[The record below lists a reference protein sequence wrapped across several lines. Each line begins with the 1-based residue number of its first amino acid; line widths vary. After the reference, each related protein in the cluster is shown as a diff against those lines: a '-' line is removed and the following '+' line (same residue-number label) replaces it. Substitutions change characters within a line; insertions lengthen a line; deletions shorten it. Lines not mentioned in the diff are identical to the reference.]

1 MRIALLLVVAVLV
14 YANTLANGFTY
25 DDNVY
30 ILRNQVVT
38 HPSLAGFLH
47 PLESNNVFRP
57 VYIASFALNW
67 RLAGAQAFGYHLLNL
82 LLHAGVVVLL
92 YLVLKRLV
100 ESSRHAA
107 TIAFVTALLFA
118 VHPIHTEAVASIVGR
133 SELLAVGF
141 LLAAWLL
148 HLDDRPIPALLCF
161 LFALLSKESAVVFV
175 PLVVLGDYA
184 RGKRKPFARYAWIA
198 GFAALYLAMFWKIEG
213 GRWGEKRVVWLDNPL
228 ASLPATWRILNALRI
243 AWKYVGL
250 QVYPATLSYD
260 YSYNAIP
267 LYSAWRYILPAA
279 AAAVFVIA
287 LWIWTVLTR
296 RSPWLLA
303 GSLYLV
309 AFSVTAN
316 ILVPTGTIMGE
327 RLAYLPSAGFCL
339 LVALLW
345 IRLEERQRSVAWA
358 VLSAML
364 VALAARTVV
373 RNRDW
378 RNNFTL
384 FSAEVRAVP
393 GNARAHFNLGS
404 EFDRL
409 GQTGEARAEYAHAIR
424 IYPDYP
430 EAIENSGLLESRLG
444 HDQDAQ
450 KLLETAVSLTPNS
463 SRDRNFMTVNLAW
476 HLTKTGQ
483 TEDALRL
490 LDGVI
495 ARWSVYSPA
504 WSNRAVAHYQRGEAG
519 AARSDAEAALRLDPA
534 NGQAQALLN
543 VLNTGLPPEER
554 VSSK

>member
-1 MRIALLLVVAVLV
+1 M
-14 YANTLANGFTY
+14 
-25 DDNVY
+25 
-30 ILRNQVVT
+30 
-38 HPSLAGFLH
+38 
-47 PLESNNVFRP
+47 
-57 VYIASFALNW
+57 NW
-67 RLAGAQAFGYHLLNL
+67 KLAGAQAFGYHLLNL
-82 LLHAGVVVLL
+82 LLNAGVVVLL
-92 YLVLKRLV
+92 YLVLKRLL
-100 ESSRHAA
+100 ESSSHGV
-107 TIAFVTALLFA
+107 TLAFATALLFA
-118 VHPIHTEAVASIVGR
+118 VHPIHTEAVASIAGR

-141 LLAAWLL
+141 VLAAWLL
-148 HLDDRPIPALLCF
+148 HLDDRPVPALLCF

-184 RGKRKPFARYAWIA
+184 CGKLKPLVRYAWIA

-228 ASLPATWRILNALRI
+228 ASLPASWRILNALRI

-250 QVYPATLSYD
+250 QVYPASLSCD

-279 AAAVFVIA
+279 AAAVLVIA
-287 LWIWTVLTR
+287 LWVWTVLTR

-345 IRLEERQRSVAWA
+345 IRLEERKRTVAWA
-358 VLSAML
+358 VLSAIL

-393 GNARAHFNLGS
+393 GNARAHSNVAAEYAKLG
-404 EFDRL
+404 ELDK
-409 GQTGEARAEYAHAIR
+409 ARAEYQTALDIF
-424 IYPDYP
+424 PDYP
-430 EAIENSGLLESRLG
+430 DAIENYAILQSRTG
-444 HDQDAQ
+444 HDQDALRLFQ
-450 KLLETAVSLTPNS
+450 RALYVTPN
-463 SRDRNFMTVNLAW
+463 DRLDYTWMAVNLAVQ
-476 HLTKTGQ
+476 LMQLGQ
-483 TEDALRL
+483 NTEALNL
-490 LDGVI
+490 LNQVI
-495 ARWSVYSPA
+495 QQKPDLAPA
-504 WSNRAVAHYQRGEAG
+504 WSNRAAIHYQRDELAS
-519 AARSDAEAALRLDPA
+519 ARSDAETALSLDPT
-534 NGQAQALLN
+534 NQQAQSLL
-543 VLNTGLPPEER
+543 
-554 VSSK
+554 SSMARSR

>member
-14 YANTLANGFTY
+14 YANTLVNGFTY

-30 ILRNQVVT
+30 ILRNQIVT
-38 HPSLAGFLH
+38 HPSLAGFLQ

-92 YLVLKRLV
+92 YLALKRLV
-100 ESSRHAA
+100 ESSSHSA
-107 TIAFVTALLFA
+107 TLAFATALLFA
-118 VHPIHTEAVASIVGR
+118 VHPIHTEAVASIAGR
-133 SELLAVGF
+133 SELLAVGY

-148 HLDDRPIPALLCF
+148 HLDDRPVPALLCF
-161 LFALLSKESAVVFV
+161 LLALLSKESAVVFV

-184 RGKRKPFARYAWIA
+184 RGKLKPFVRYAGIA

-228 ASLPATWRILNALRI
+228 ASLPASWRILNALRI

-250 QVYPATLSYD
+250 QVYPASLSCD

-287 LWIWTVLTR
+287 LWMWTVLTR

-345 IRLEERQRSVAWA
+345 IRLEERKRTVAWA
-358 VLSAML
+358 VLSAIL

-393 GNARAHFNLGS
+393 GNARAHSNVAAEYAKLG
-404 EFDRL
+404 ELDK
-409 GQTGEARAEYAHAIR
+409 ARAEYQTALDIF
-424 IYPDYP
+424 PDYP
-430 EAIENSGLLESRLG
+430 DAIENYAILQSRTG
-444 HDQDAQ
+444 HDQDALRLFQ
-450 KLLETAVSLTPNS
+450 RALYVTPN
-463 SRDRNFMTVNLAW
+463 DRLDYTWMAVNLAVQ
-476 HLTKTGQ
+476 LMQLGQ
-483 TEDALRL
+483 NTEALNL
-490 LDGVI
+490 LNQVI
-495 ARWSVYSPA
+495 QQKPDLSPA
-504 WSNRAVAHYQRGEAG
+504 WSNRAAIHYHRDELAS
-519 AARSDAEAALRLDPA
+519 ARSDAETALSLDPT
-534 NGQAQALLN
+534 NQQAQSLL
-543 VLNTGLPPEER
+543 
-554 VSSK
+554 SSMARSR